1 MSCPCARPAQRLSP
15 KRRRTTN
22 ARMRAVAALML
33 GLFWPAVGRA
43 HHEALF
49 GPQSSLA
56 VESQGFVS
64 LQTHVRAYGINGQQT
79 TETITIVSGGFSP
92 LADVPWG
99 IALVQP
105 FTYQTTRA
113 PTPAGSTGPFSACDG
128 CFRMENTLVSTQY
141 RFDFKNLQRAWGKDG
156 NFALLSAAIE
166 PPTGNK
172 DYRPLRGP
180 INFIGAGM
188 TGLER
193 GPFSAVLLGYYRL
206 NTPDAASSKKGDNFL
221 ASIGLGYTPLDE
233 PDAMISFQ
241 LGLGKEHHFRDV
253 ANGASVDASGGSE
266 YLITPAIVG
275 SPLRHLRIFALV
287 AFPVAQSYR
296 DDGQVDRWRF
306 GAGLIY
312 SFDRSAHEPPS
323 AVLPPR
329 S

>member
-1 MSCPCARPAQRLSP
+1 
-15 KRRRTTN
+15 
-22 ARMRAVAALML
+22 
-33 GLFWPAVGRA
+33 
-43 HHEALF
+43 
-49 GPQSSLA
+49 
-56 VESQGFVS
+56 

-99 IALVQP
+99 IALIQP

-141 RFDFKNLQRAWGKDG
+141 RFDFKALQRAWGKDG
-156 NFALLSAAIE
+156 NFALLSAAVE

-172 DYRPLRGP
+172 DYGPLHGP

-193 GPFSAVLLGYYRL
+193 GAFSAVLLGYYRL
-206 NTPDAASSKKGDNFL
+206 NTPDATSSKKGDNFL
-221 ASIGLGYTPLDE
+221 ATIGLAYTPLDE
-233 PDAMISFQ
+233 PNSMISFQ

-253 ANGASVDASGGSE
+253 ANGARVDASGGSE
-266 YLITPAIVG
+266 YLVTPTIVG

-287 AFPVAQSYR
+287 TLPVAQSYR